1 MCVLKKALVD
11 LASASTLM
19 LSVEE
24 ADEEAA
30 EEEDELKLC
39 RVRRA
44 GVAGGAVGDVLE
56 LLGRYRA
63 SRSYGVGGFTR

>member
-11 LASASTLM
+11 LANTSTLM

-30 EEEDELKLC
+30 EEEDELELR

-56 LLGRYRA
+56 LLGRYMA